1 MAIKQL
7 NPYLNFNGTADK
19 AIQLYQ
25 SALGAKVENI
35 MRFGDAAGNMPVA
48 PADKNRVM
56 HAVLRMGAG
65 VVMLSDTMP
74 GAPVGADGGNVHITL
89 DFDDVDEM
97 TKKFDALAAGG
108 QVTMP
113 LSDTFWGAR
122 FGMLTDA
129 YGIRWMFNC
138 EQRKG

>member
-1 MAIKQL
+1 MAIRQL

-25 SALGAKVENI
+25 RALGAKVQNI
-35 MRFGDAAGNMPVA
+35 MRFGDAVGIPVE

-56 HAVLRMGAG
+56 HAVLDLGAG

-74 GAPVGADGGNVHITL
+74 NQPVGSDGNVHITL
-89 DFDDVDEM
+89 DFADADEM
-97 TKKFDALAAGG
+97 TTKFDALSEGG

-113 LSDTFWGAR
+113 LQNTFWGAR

>member
-1 MAIKQL
+1 MAIKQI

-25 SALGAKVENI
+25 SALEAKVKNM
-35 MRFGDAAGNMPVA
+35 MRFGDAATGMPVA

-56 HAVLRMGAG
+56 HAVLDLGPSAIM
-65 VVMLSDTMP
+65 MSDTMP
-74 GAPVGADGGNVHITL
+74 TAPVGADGNVHITL
-89 DFDDVDEM
+89 DFDNVEEM